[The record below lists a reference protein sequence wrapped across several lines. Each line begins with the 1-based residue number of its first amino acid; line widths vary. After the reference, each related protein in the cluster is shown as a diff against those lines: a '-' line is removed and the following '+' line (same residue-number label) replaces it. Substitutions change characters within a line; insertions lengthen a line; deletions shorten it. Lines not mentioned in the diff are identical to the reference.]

1 MAPLLQAHR
10 VTKVFGGGLLD
21 KNETVAVKDITLSI
35 ANDPPRIT
43 SIVGETGSGKTTL
56 ARLLLG
62 LTAPT
67 EGAVRYKGADLTR
80 LTSAQRREFLQDVQ
94 VIFQSPDEAY
104 NPFYTVDHV
113 LGVPIAKF
121 RLARS
126 KREARELIQ
135 ETLSAV
141 GLRPEETLGRH
152 PHQLSGGQR
161 QRVMIARALLL
172 RPKVIVADEPVS
184 MLDASLRATILRTLR
199 DLNRNFGISLI
210 YITHD
215 LTTAYQIS
223 HSMIVMYRGRVA
235 EAGDVSRIVKQ
246 PQHPYTQL
254 LVSSVPLPDPDRPW
268 GDRPV
273 RKGEQVHTTGHGCA
287 FADRCAFAE
296 QHCVEEAPPLFRSE
310 PGHASA
316 CYLQRDAPVLEPQDM
331 DEVLTHE
338 RSGEPQ
344 EAVSG

>member
-1 MAPLLQAHR
+1 MPPLLQAHR

-21 KNETVAVKDITLSI
+21 RQETLAVKDLTLSVGG
-35 ANDPPRIT
+35 DPPRIT
-43 SIVGETGSGKTTL
+43 SVVGETGSGKTTL

-67 EGAVRYKGADLTR
+67 QGEVRYKGANLKR

-104 NPFYTVDHV
+104 NPFYTIDHV

-121 RLARS
+121 GLAHS
-126 KREARELIQ
+126 KREARELIEQ
-135 ETLSAV
+135 TLSAV
-141 GLRPEETLGRH
+141 GLRPDETLGRH

-172 RPKVIVADEPVS
+172 RPKVIIADEPVS

-199 DLNRNFGISLI
+199 DLNENFGISLV

-223 HSMIVMYRGRVA
+223 HNMIVMYRGGVA
-235 EAGDVSRIVKQ
+235 EGGDVSRIVKD

-268 GDRPV
+268 GGNPT
-273 RKGEQVHTTGHGCA
+273 RKGEQIHPSGRGCA

-296 QHCVEEAPPLFRSE
+296 PLCAEKPPPLFRTE
-310 PGHASA
+310 PSHASA
-316 CYLQRDAPVLEPQDM
+316 CYLHKEAPVLEPQDM

-338 RSGEPQ
+338 RRGLPR
-344 EAVSG
+344 EAVGG